1 MRKGMSGNKVGTKTK
16 MGADRRESSNNQA
29 LSRLGR
35 YLSAKGTGGTADTM
49 ASRSAARTKGL
60 QNAVATARGGGQG
73 KASPMVTKRTGS
85 VTSKK
90 TVTKSVA
97 PKTTAKKKPAFASGK
112 RMK

>member
-1 MRKGMSGNKVGTKTK
+1 MRKGMSGNKVGTKAK

-60 QNAVATARGGGQG
+60 QNAVAASRGGGQG
-73 KASPMVTKRTGS
+73 KASPMAKKTTGS

-90 TVTKSVA
+90 TVTKSVP
-97 PKTTAKKKPAFASGK
+97 PKRTAATKPGFAAKKKFK
-112 RMK
+112 